1 MESAPNQYETER
13 LLSDALSHGDKSRLA
28 NILEVSLSEISQQ
41 CNPEELRKSY
51 FYQFKRFLWGL
62 CGVNSKAADV
72 LMSDLNSSHELWK
85 GSERITVDLSR
96 LTGDVA
102 TEVTELVCARLE
114 GKPLHVQ
121 RKEALDVMLAVKHFI
136 CGLERETGSLRP
148 VA

>member
-1 MESAPNQYETER
+1 MESAPSQYETER
-13 LLSDALSHGDKSRLA
+13 LLSDALSHGDKTRLA

-72 LMSDLNSSHELWK
+72 LMSDLNSSHELWTQ
-85 GSERITVDLSR
+85 SDRIKVDLSH
-96 LTGDVA
+96 LTGNVA
-102 TEVTELVCARLE
+102 QEVTELICARLE
-114 GKPLHVQ
+114 GKSVHIQ
-121 RKEALDVMLAVKHFI
+121 RKEALDVMLALKHFI
-136 CGLERETGSLRP
+136 CGLEREAGPQR